1 MSDHAARLTALRA
14 ELKERGLDGFIVPLT
29 DEHMSEYV
37 GTYAQ
42 RLPWLTNF
50 TGSAGNAA
58 VLQDKASLFIDGR
71 YTIQAAAELDPAL
84 YEHHLFENYPLLK
97 WVADNAPEH
106 GVIGYDPELTT
117 IAWVEQAEAALK
129 KKGLKLEAVSTNPID
144 AIWEDRPAEPLA
156 PALVHTA
163 EHAGKSAEEKRAE
176 IGEKLREEGADA
188 AVITMLDS
196 IAWAFNIR
204 GTDVSNTPVTHAWG
218 ILHADGSA
226 NLYIAPEKV
235 TDELRVHLGNQVQI
249 EPRNTFYTALAA
261 LGGAG
266 RKILADRD
274 TNNAKVFNTL
284 QVSGATIVEG
294 QDPCILPKAV
304 KNPTEQQGSRDAHI
318 RDGAAIA
325 EFLHW
330 IETEA
335 PKGGIDE
342 LIAVDKLWACRK
354 KRDLLRDKSFDTI
367 SGSGPNGALP
377 HYRVNEASN
386 RPLKN
391 GELYLVDSGGQYL
404 DGTTDITRTVPVGDP
419 TDEMRDRFTRVLKG
433 HIALATTRFPKGT
446 SGMAL
451 DAIARRPIWEAGLDY
466 DHGTGHGVGAFLGVH
481 EGPQRIAKGGTSVPL
496 QPGMILSNEPAYY
509 KENAFGI
516 RIENLILVKRVEED
530 TEREMYEFE
539 NLTWAP
545 IDRRLVDTKIMSD
558 TELDWL
564 NRYHTQVYDKI
575 ADLVDA
581 DTREWLKEATAPI
594 ERAA

>member
-1 MSDHAARLTALRA
+1 MSSHADRLAALRA
-14 ELKERGLDGFIVPLT
+14 ELKERSLDGFIVPLT

-37 GTYAQ
+37 GSYAQ

-58 VLQDKASLFIDGR
+58 VLQDKASVFIDGR

-84 YEHHLFENYPLLK
+84 FEHHLIDRYPLLK
-97 WVADNAPEH
+97 WVADNAPE
-106 GVIGYDPELTT
+106 GATIGFDSELAT
-117 IAWVEQAEAALK
+117 ITWVEEAEKAFA
-129 KKGLKLEAVSTNPID
+129 KKGLKLEAVNTNPVD
-144 AIWEDRPAEPLA
+144 AVWADRPAEPLA
-156 PALVHTA
+156 PALPHA
-163 EHAGKSAEEKRAE
+163 EKYSGKSAAEKRAE
-176 IGEKLREEGADA
+176 IAAKLREEGADA

-204 GTDVSNTPVTHAWG
+204 GTDVSNTPVTHAWA
-218 ILHADGSA
+218 ILHADESA
-226 NLYIAPEKV
+226 NLYIAPEKI
-235 TDELRVHLGNQVQI
+235 TPELQAHLGNNVQL
-249 EPRNTFYTALAA
+249 EPRGTFYMALAA
-261 LGGAG
+261 MGGAG
-266 RKILADRD
+266 RKILVDRN
-274 TNNAKVFNTL
+274 TNNAKVFTTL
-284 QVSGATIVEG
+284 DVSGATLITG
-294 QDPCILPKAV
+294 DDPCILPKAI
-304 KNPTEQQGSRDAHI
+304 KNEAEQQGSRDAHI
-318 RDGAAIA
+318 RDGAAIT

-342 LIAVDKLWACRK
+342 LIAVDKLWSFRK

-377 HYRVNEASN
+377 HYRVTEETN
-386 RPLKN
+386 RPLKV

-404 DGTTDITRTVPVGDP
+404 DGTTDITRTVAIGEP

-481 EGPQRIAKGGTSVPL
+481 EGPQRIAKLGTAVPL
-496 QPGMILSNEPAYY
+496 EAGMILSNEPAYY
-509 KENAFGI
+509 KEAAYGI
-516 RIENLILVKRVEED
+516 RIENLILVRPVEED
-530 TEREMYEFE
+530 TEREMFEFE

-545 IDRRLVDTKIMSD
+545 LDRRLVATTLLADNELEWLNSYHAAVFEKLSGLV
-558 TELDWL
+558 EGAALDWL
-564 NRYHTQVYDKI
+564 K
-575 ADLVDA
+575 A
-581 DTREWLKEATAPI
+581 ATAPI
-594 ERAA
+594 NRD

>member
-1 MSDHAARLTALRA
+1 MSSHADRLAALRA
-14 ELKERGLDGFIVPLT
+14 ELKERSLDGFIVPLT

-37 GTYAQ
+37 GSYAQ

-58 VLQDKASLFIDGR
+58 VLQDKASVFIDGR

-84 YEHHLFENYPLLK
+84 FEHHLIDRYPLLK
-97 WVADNAPEH
+97 WVADNAPE
-106 GVIGYDPELTT
+106 GATIGFDPELAT
-117 IAWVEQAEAALK
+117 ITWVEEAEKAFA
-129 KKGLKLEAVSTNPID
+129 KKGLKLEAVNTNPVD
-144 AIWEDRPAEPLA
+144 AVWADRPAEPLA
-156 PALVHTA
+156 PALPHA
-163 EHAGKSAEEKRAE
+163 EKYSGKSAAEKRAE
-176 IGEKLREEGADA
+176 IAAKLREEGADA

-204 GTDVSNTPVTHAWG
+204 GTDVSNTPVTHAWA
-218 ILHADGSA
+218 ILHADESA
-226 NLYIAPEKV
+226 NLYIAPEKI
-235 TDELRVHLGNQVQI
+235 TPELQAHLGNNVQL
-249 EPRNTFYTALAA
+249 EPRGTFYMALAA
-261 LGGAG
+261 MGGAG
-266 RKILADRD
+266 RKILVDRN
-274 TNNAKVFNTL
+274 TNNAKVFTTL
-284 QVSGATIVEG
+284 DVSGATLITG
-294 QDPCILPKAV
+294 DDPCILPKAI
-304 KNPTEQQGSRDAHI
+304 KNEAEQQGSRDAHI
-318 RDGAAIA
+318 RDGAAIT

-342 LIAVDKLWACRK
+342 LIAVDKLWSFRK

-377 HYRVNEASN
+377 HYRVTEETN
-386 RPLKN
+386 RPLKV

-404 DGTTDITRTVPVGDP
+404 DGTTDITRTVAIGEP

-481 EGPQRIAKGGTSVPL
+481 EGPQRIAKLGTAVPL
-496 QPGMILSNEPAYY
+496 EAGMILSNEPAYY
-509 KENAFGI
+509 KEAAYGI
-516 RIENLILVKRVEED
+516 RIENLILVRPVEED
-530 TEREMYEFE
+530 TEREMFEFE

-545 IDRRLVDTKIMSD
+545 LDRRLVETTLLADNELEWLNSYHAAVFEKLSGLV
-558 TELDWL
+558 EGAALDWL
-564 NRYHTQVYDKI
+564 K
-575 ADLVDA
+575 A
-581 DTREWLKEATAPI
+581 ATAPI
-594 ERAA
+594 NRD